1 MTEVERDDV
10 IGQLAERQK
19 ADWNELTPLEKQA
32 AWYVS
37 YGEWGPRR
45 PIHPPGSSAY
55 IFKGILLGIL
65 ISGGL
70 FFGSRLLTPP
80 LPKTMA
86 REWQAKSNEILA
98 DVNAEPFSGYN
109 QIQSPP
115 TGISEAEVEEEE
127 DEDL

>member
-1 MTEVERDDV
+1 MTEAERDDV

-19 ADWNELTPLEKQA
+19 VDWKELSPLEKQA

-45 PIHPPGSSAY
+45 PIHPPGTSAF
-55 IFKGILLGIL
+55 IVKGILLGIG
-65 ISGGL
+65 ISAAL
-70 FFGSRLLTPP
+70 FFSFRLITPP
-80 LPKTMA
+80 LPKTMS
-86 REWQAKSNEILA
+86 REWQVKSNEILEA
-98 DVNAEPFSGYN
+98 ANVEPFSGSN

-115 TGISEAEVEEEE
+115 TGISEADLEEDD